1 MKTEGIK
8 RRNEPKIITKD
19 RKNDLSL
26 SLAYVEALTNTGSWK
41 YNMKTKVLSC
51 SENFYRLL
59 GYEPYE
65 FEATPNNLLQL
76 IPGENKQEIKH
87 FIKKEIQNNSLTQ
100 LEVSIQTKDGQVRL
114 MLCNVREIKTGDQEP
129 SIAGT
134 LHDITEDVRIR
145 NELEE
150 RSILAEMLIENSIDM
165 IAAYNN
171 DLKLIAWNK
180 RCEQR
185 FGKPKKEVM
194 GKHILEVFPHF
205 KEKEIMKQLEEV
217 KQGKEF
223 HFSENKYK
231 NSDGY
236 YDSFLIP
243 LKNKKSQ
250 ILGILVIIHDITEIK
265 NASIKLKHLN
275 ESLLQKNEE
284 FERSNQELASFSY
297 IASHDLQEPLRKIQ
311 TFSMRIM
318 EKEEENLSADGKGYL
333 KRMFSACERMQ
344 NLIDDLLTF
353 SRTNAT
359 PQELE
364 KTDLN
369 KLTKNIKNDLKESL
383 DEKKA
388 ILQIDILPTVNVI
401 PFQFKQLIENLIL
414 NSLKYHKPGIPPVI
428 KIFSKKT
435 TFPGGETGK
444 TYHQIS
450 IMDNG
455 IGFEQEY
462 ASKIFE
468 LFQRLHGKHEYP
480 GTGLGLAICKKIVQ
494 NHNGIIQAEGKPG
507 QGATFSI
514 FLPETN

>member
-1 MKTEGIK
+1 MKTEEGI
-8 RRNEPKIITKD
+8 RRKNDPDIYTKD
-19 RKNDLSL
+19 RNDDLSL
-26 SLAYVEALTNTGSWK
+26 SLAYVEAMTHTGSWK
-41 YNMKTKVLSC
+41 YNIKTKILSC

-59 GYEPYE
+59 GYEPSE
-65 FEATPNNLLQL
+65 FDATPHNLLQL
-76 IPGENKQEIKH
+76 IPEQKQQEVKH
-87 FIKKEIQNNSLTQ
+87 FISNEIQNNSFNQ
-100 LEVSIQTKDGQVRL
+100 LEVSVKTKNGQHKL
-114 MLCNVREIKTGDQEP
+114 MLCNVREINTDSQHP
-129 SIAGT
+129 SLAGT

-145 NELEE
+145 KELEE
-150 RSILAEMLIENSIDM
+150 RSILAELLIENSIDM

-180 RCEQR
+180 RCEPW
-185 FGKPKKEVM
+185 FGKTKKEVM

-231 NSDGY
+231 NTEGY
-236 YDSFLIP
+236 YDSYLIP
-243 LKNKKSQ
+243 LKNKKNE

-311 TFSMRIM
+311 TFSMRIL
-318 EKEEENLSADGKGYL
+318 EKEEENLSTDGKGYL
-333 KRMFSACERMQ
+333 QRMFSACERMQ

-359 PQELE
+359 LQEFE
-364 KTDLN
+364 KTDLYE
-369 KLTKNIKNDLKESL
+369 LTKNIKKELKESL
-383 DEKKA
+383 EEKKA
-388 ILQIDILPTVNVI
+388 ILHVDQLPTVNVI
-401 PFQFKQLIENLIL
+401 PFQFKQLLENLIL
-414 NSLKYHKPGIPPVI
+414 NSLKYHKPGIPPII
-428 KIFSKKT
+428 KISAQKT
-435 TFPGGETGK
+435 ILPGGIK
-444 TYHQIS
+444 TFHQIS
-450 IMDNG
+450 ITDNG
-455 IGFEQEY
+455 IGFEQEFA
-462 ASKIFE
+462 ASIFG

-494 NHNGIIQAEGKPG
+494 NHNGMIKAEGKPG

-514 FLPETN
+514 LLPEY